1 MDGHENTTRDRQIV
15 RGVSFNRFFLEYILE
30 ISHCN
35 PESIDT
41 NKTVIFPFVCM
52 KLRPSFS
59 LYYIVVGIG
68 LEQREVSPSL
78 ANFDLGP

>member
-1 MDGHENTTRDRQIV
+1 M
-15 RGVSFNRFFLEYILE
+15 LLE
-30 ISHCN
+30 IARLLGEFLSIVFLRIYIGEICHYN

-59 LYYIVVGIG
+59 LYYIVVGID
-68 LEQREVSPSL
+68 LEQHEVSPTL
-78 ANFDLGP
+78 VNFDLGP